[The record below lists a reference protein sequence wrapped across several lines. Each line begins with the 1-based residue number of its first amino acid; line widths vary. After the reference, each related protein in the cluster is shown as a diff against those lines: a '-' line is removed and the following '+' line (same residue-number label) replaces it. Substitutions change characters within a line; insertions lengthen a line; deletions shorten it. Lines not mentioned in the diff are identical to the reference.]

1 MSIPWKTIGSNESK
15 KAANTLRT
23 GGYVVTP
30 PPEVAPRF
38 YARIVGYHSDADA
51 YDVMSLGL
59 GGLIAPGAR
68 FNDISRVTNDP
79 NEHTILEIGTTVLV
93 DRAGGTPQITGVSPV
108 NADPRTVAGLNLP
121 DLGGEET
128 STEQPSTSFFGK
140 KPKGMLP
147 GDWVQATEDG
157 NYFALLR
164 KGINRIYANKRTQ
177 FIMSRIGDFTGLYTQ
192 NFIFRSIIGDLQIG
206 EQNGEGFLKFDA
218 GFDILND
225 VAYKATK
232 YSLGVALGHAAKKIA
247 GAGQDCIAA
256 LVIKD
261 PESKAPVSGI
271 YFTNK
276 GRIKFLAHAGFDF
289 VAANK
294 GDFIQEFGGGYQTRI
309 NKNEAKHV
317 RGSSNKNIEGQ
328 EEKTVGSNK
337 YTTIGNDEYII
348 INRNKVETIQ
358 GNYTLTIK
366 GGNVIPSLPTVNGYE
381 IQCINNN
388 YVVEV
393 SRNSLQPIPLKM
405 GFYMH
410 NGEIIIGE
418 NPLMP
423 AKNCTV
429 SINTLKPGMINLG
442 GTLLKKPMNA
452 PVLHNELMEW
462 LTTMLT
468 TFDSHTHPTAWGP
481 SGVPLAPASPS
492 LSPKIPLLRSTFVS
506 IFA

>member
-1 MSIPWKTIGSNESK
+1 MFFPFKPPPGNKNTPGKGS
-15 KAANTLRT
+15 
-23 GGYVVTP
+23 YVVTP
-30 PPEVAPRF
+30 PPEIAPRF

-68 FNDISRVTNDP
+68 FNEISRVTNDP
-79 NEHTILEIGTTVLV
+79 DEHTILAIGATVLV
-93 DRAGGTPQITGVSPV
+93 DRAGGTPQIVGVSPV

-140 KPKGMLP
+140 KPKGMLS
-147 GDWVQATEDG
+147 GDRVWSNQDG

-164 KGINRIYANKRTQ
+164 KGINRLYANKRTQ

-256 LVIKD
+256 IVIKD
-261 PESKAPVSGI
+261 PENKAPVSGI

-309 NKNEAKHV
+309 QKNQALAV
-317 RGSSNKNIEGQ
+317 GGSRNQTIEQ
-328 EEKTVGSNK
+328 QDEKIVGSNK
-337 YTTIGNDEYII
+337 YTTVGNDQYTS
-348 INRNKVETIQ
+348 INRNKYETIQ

-366 GGNVIPSLPTVNGYE
+366 GGSVLPSLPTVNGYE
-381 IQCINNN
+381 LQCINNS

-393 SRNSLQPIPLKM
+393 GKNSLQPIPLKM

-410 NGEIIIGE
+410 NGEIVIGE
-418 NPLMP
+418 NSLMP

-481 SGVPLAPASPS
+481 SGIPMMLMSPS
-492 LSPKIPLLRSTFVS
+492 LAPKVPLLRSKFVS